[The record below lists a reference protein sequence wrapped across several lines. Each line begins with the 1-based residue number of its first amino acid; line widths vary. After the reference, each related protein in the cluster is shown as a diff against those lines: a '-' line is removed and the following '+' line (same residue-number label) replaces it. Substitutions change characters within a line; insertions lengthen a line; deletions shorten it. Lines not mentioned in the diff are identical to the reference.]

1 MKESLP
7 PRAAADPLYGI
18 DASRLQPVCV
28 RLYLEQLGV
37 HLLEDHIHDGPPA
50 QPLELEMM
58 VMVGEKD
65 PFRAERLPRLR
76 ERPAQALHPFHAR
89 EVLILRVRIGDGGAS
104 IDVKL
109 LCDLPGALE
118 DFIRVLVSRAGLQSR
133 IVQRSPHILRRDR
146 AKPGELDGAIA
157 DAPNGARCCGEAARI
172 AKERPDGPELGC
184 DVFRLHHDLPR
195 PYGAP
200 AGEESL

>member
-28 RLYLEQLGV
+28 RLDLEQLGV
-37 HLLEDHIHDGPPA
+37 HPLEDHIHDGPPA

-65 PFRAERLPRLR
+65 PFHAERLPRLR

-89 EVLILRVRIGDGGAS
+89 EVLVLRVRISDGGAAV
-104 IDVKL
+104 DAEL
-109 LCDLPGALE
+109 RCDLPRALE
-118 DFIRVLVSRAGLQSR
+118 DLIRVLVSRAGLHSR
-133 IVQRSPHILRRDR
+133 IVQHPPHILRRDL

-157 DAPNGARCCGEAARI
+157 DAPNGARGGSEAARI
-172 AKERPDGPELGC
+172 AEERPDCPELGC
-184 DVFRLHHDLPR
+184 DVLRLHQDLPR
-195 PYGAP
+195 PCGFC
-200 AGEESL
+200 